1 MVYDVCLLTMNL
13 PLLST
18 LQDLSYKERVKELD
32 LPTLK
37 YRTFIGDLILVYKMI
52 NQIDDLKFDHF
63 FYSDQIRH
71 NKYR

>member
-1 MVYDVCLLTMNL
+1 MNL

-52 NQIDDLKFDHF
+52 NQIDDLKFD
-63 FYSDQIRH
+63 
-71 NKYR
+71 